1 MDGASA
7 FVSFKTQ
14 DGASAFVSFKT
25 RYAAAAARHV
35 HLSSNPMLWVT
46 KMAPEP
52 QDVDWSNLDIPF
64 RQFWIRK
71 MGTLVATIAFIF
83 VFLYPVAFVQV
94 LTQLDELEKTYLV
107 QKAFPFLGELLKM

>member
-1 MDGASA
+1 M
-7 FVSFKTQ
+7 

-25 RYAAAAARHV
+25 RYAAAAARRV

-83 VFLYPVAFVQV
+83 VFLYPMSFVQV